1 MFLSKAYLLIREKI
15 HWPYTER
22 IIQHTFLFLPHIPDY
37 YRSRIVTWLSTWTQ
51 VKSFFI
57 SKLTSH
63 QLWWT
68 TFRVSCYLRNTA
80 GTYWC
85 YAIYYIRINISV
97 AVHYKDHIL
106 TLYIYIYI
114 RRRRK
119 AKRYGCTVLFRHVHF
134 WCRPLFYH
142 SGPADDGIAPRSMF
156 ADAYLDRKEENFDL
170 FWFCHSVPLS
180 VWLTSETR
188 TCSFSFGSFFTLNR
202 NTFDA
207 KFFLCLLTIVEYIC
221 CCVCV

>member
-114 RRRRK
+114 YAGVVR
-119 AKRYGCTVLFRHVHF
+119 L
-134 WCRPLFYH
+134 
-142 SGPADDGIAPRSMF
+142 SGMVA
-156 ADAYLDRKEENFDL
+156 
-170 FWFCHSVPLS
+170 LS
-180 VWLTSETR
+180 
-188 TCSFSFGSFFTLNR
+188 CSDMYIFGAGRFSITLGQQ
-202 NTFDA
+202 TMVS
-207 KFFLCLLTIVEYIC
+207 LLEVCLQMHI
-221 CCVCV
+221 